1 MYMYIKKLKAISNA
15 TTGSYH
21 LIVTVAPVHDDYISV
36 L

>member
-1 MYMYIKKLKAISNA
+1 MYIRKLKVISNA

-21 LIVTVAPVHDDYISV
+21 LIVTVAPVHDEYITV